1 MGIREFGCAHSS
13 VDRKDN
19 TTFQEQRGTTLE
31 NVFKEMEYSILS
43 LTLEV
48 LGYSNQRNHHKG
60 DARVRTFQRKLYLKA
75 KQEKQFSFYVLYDK
89 ISLPHVMREA
99 YRRVKANKGS
109 PGIDGVTF
117 EAIENAGL
125 DAFLSKLSEEL
136 RQGTYRPQAV
146 LRVMIPRR

>member
-1 MGIREFGCAHSS
+1 
-13 VDRKDN
+13 
-19 TTFQEQRGTTLE
+19 
-31 NVFKEMEYSILS
+31 MEYSILS

-48 LGYSNQRNHHKG
+48 LGYSNQRNHQRG
-60 DARVRTFQRKLYLKA
+60 DTRVRTFQRKLYLKA

-89 ISLPHVMREA
+89 ICLPHVMREA

-109 PGIDGVTF
+109 PGIDGSTF
-117 EAIENAGL
+117 ESIEESGL

-146 LRVMIPRR
+146 LRVMIPRG